1 MTRELKGYV
10 PLSRIEF
17 DTLTGLFS
25 KLLHTQHPPVI
36 IPGEAILGIEAMA
49 AGIAAPGR
57 TILNI
62 VTGPYGS
69 LFGGWLE
76 RGGATV
82 AEVKVPFNEVVTVEE
97 VAAAIER
104 FKPCALSFVQAE
116 VVTGGANPAEE
127 ILKIARDYNLIT
139 VMDSVSAVGGEELRV
154 DDWGVDFVAVGAQ
167 KALAGPN
174 GVSAVG
180 VSPRGWEFMESN
192 ANAPRNSI
200 LSLLDLK
207 PILDNGAEPV
217 RVPANIPTL
226 EARALIAA
234 LTRVAEEG
242 LAQVIRRHELAASS
256 AVAGIKALGLEP
268 WQKDGRYYSKLTTTV
283 RIAGEQSLLI
293 ERPVGIVAPGDGELF
308 GQLLR
313 INHFGENASRQ
324 GVEEAIEVIARLL
337 ERDADAADAAVQVV
351 QQVWEDGHDQ

>member
-97 VAAAIER
+97 VAAAIEQ

-127 ILKIARDYNLIT
+127 ILKLARDYNLIT
-139 VMDSVSAVGGEELRV
+139 VMDSVSAVGGETLRV
-154 DDWGVDFVAVGAQ
+154 DDWGVDIVAVGAQ

-180 VSPRGWEFMESN
+180 VSPRGWEFMECN

-200 LSLLDLK
+200 LSLLDSKL
-207 PILDNGAEPV
+207 ILDNGEAPV

-234 LTRVAEEG
+234 LTLVEEEG

-283 RIAGEQSLLI
+283 RIAGEQSLFI

-324 GVEEAIEVIARLL
+324 GVEEAIEGIAKLL
-337 ERDADAADAAVQVV
+337 ERDADMAVQAV
-351 QQVWEDGHDQ
+351 QQVWETGHDQ

>member
-1 MTRELKGYV
+1 MSSEFKGYV
-10 PLSRIEF
+10 PLSRVEF

-49 AGIAAPGR
+49 VGIAAPGR

-82 AEVKVPFNEVVTVEE
+82 AEVKVPFNEVVNVEV

-127 ILKIARDYNLIT
+127 ILKLARDYNLIT

-154 DDWGVDFVAVGAQ
+154 DDWGVDIVAVGAQ

-180 VSPRGWEFMESN
+180 VSPRGWEFIESN

-207 PILDNGAEPV
+207 PILDNGAAPV

-234 LTRVAEEG
+234 LTRVEEEG
-242 LAQVIRRHELAASS
+242 LAQVIQRHELAASS

-313 INHFGENASRQ
+313 INHFGEKASRQ
-324 GVEEAIEVIARLL
+324 GVEEAIEGIARLL
-337 ERDADAADAAVQVV
+337 ERNADAAVQAVR
-351 QQVWEDGHDQ
+351 QVWEAGHDQ